1 MVEARP
7 PYPPSE
13 KTPGWLEGSD
23 SSTRTAIGEV
33 SGVTTATEQ
42 LPVSVIP
49 NWEPQPL
56 QLQIDSLVKQFQE
69 RIDTPRLYKFP
80 YTGR

>member
-1 MVEARP
+1 MEARP

-13 KTPGWLEGSD
+13 FKLDGSERSD
-23 SSTRTAIGEV
+23 SHTQTVIGEV
-33 SGVTTATEQ
+33 SGITTATEQ

-49 NWEPQPL
+49 KWEPHPL
-56 QLQIDSLVKQFQE
+56 QVQIHALVKELQQ
-69 RIDTPRLYKFP
+69 RIDTPRVYKFP